1 MKHRIYFL
9 LAFLPSFAIAQGY
22 NFANSEYNINVLN
35 TGGILHGAGV
45 TFYDFNKD
53 GLDDLTFCTASDSLI
68 FYESTGTGFN
78 RIEIIPNTLDMRQAS
93 WVDYDNDGDAD
104 LLVTKARNVG
114 NNTKLYRNDGWP
126 VFTDVTAQLNMPN
139 FGGVRSYGQ
148 AWGDYDRDGYL
159 DLYICNY
166 NLGGGITNWLFHNL
180 GDGTFE
186 EVSFIAGVDNGT
198 RLSFQAA
205 WQDFNEDGWLDLYVI
220 NDLDQQSYMYY
231 NNQDGTFTDVSIETG
246 TNIMIEAMCIS
257 IDDLE
262 QDGDWDIYVSNIA
275 DGNYYLINEGGVF
288 SNQAAA
294 AGLEV
299 NRMTWGVTWVDY
311 DNDGHNDVH
320 MVTTQGSNNQNP
332 FFKNNGDG
340 TFTETNSIGFEG
352 DLTNAYS
359 NAKGDFNNDGFYD
372 LIHSTVGSQNSYRL
386 WENIGLGG
394 NYVKVD
400 LTGVV
405 SNRDA
410 IGSTVDYWI
419 GGVKKRYFTAV
430 GGGFLSQNAHTEIIG
445 IADATQIDSIQ
456 INWPRGIVEKHYN
469 LQAGQRYDFTEGET
483 FAAEITTTNDQ
494 FLCESLVLDAGEWN
508 SYTWSDSSSDR
519 YLTVT
524 EPGTYEVIVT
534 NEFNLP
540 VIASIEIFE
549 GVFNDFVSTVTP
561 LDCHD
566 ETNASILLS
575 ESNDASF
582 SIFWEDESTEPNRF
596 DLGPGEYSYV
606 ATSETNCITSG
617 IFSISN
623 PDSLYLELI
632 TTDVT
637 CFGLDNGS
645 AIFNAF
651 GGTGVFTFDFGNSL
665 PESLAAGEYTFSATD
680 ENLCLVDTTFVIT
693 EPSLI
698 IVSDIINDAENGI
711 NGSIELTV
719 SGGTPEYSY
728 LWSNGDEDATAENIG
743 QGSYTC
749 VITDSN
755 DCTYEYE
762 GAIIDV
768 NVSEIDVTSLSIYP
782 NPSNDFIQLEWNK
795 KPYNGIIELHSINGS
810 HIQLTQEFLTPGMLD
825 VRSLASGIYL
835 IKLVEEGT
843 TISFIRE

>member
-22 NFANSEYNINVLN
+22 NFANSDYNINVLN

-126 VFTDVTAQLNMPN
+126 VFSDVTAQLNMPN

-148 AWGDYDRDGYL
+148 AWGDYDRDGHL
-159 DLYICNY
+159 DVYVCNY

-186 EVSFIAGVDNGT
+186 EVSVTAGVDNGS

-220 NDLDQQSYMYY
+220 NDLDQQSYMYF
-231 NNQDGTFTDVSIETG
+231 NNQDGTFSDVSIETG

-262 QDGDWDIYVSNIA
+262 NDGDWDIYVSNVA
-275 DGNYYLINEGGVF
+275 DGNYYLINEGGIF

-299 NRMTWGVTWVDY
+299 NRMTWGTTWVDY
-311 DNDGHNDVH
+311 DNDGDNDVH

-332 FFKNNGDG
+332 FFTNNGDG
-340 TFTETNSIGFEG
+340 TFTETNEIGFEG

-386 WENIGLGG
+386 WENNGVGG

-445 IADATQIDSIQ
+445 ISEATQIDSIQ
-456 INWPRGIVEKHYN
+456 IHWPRGIVEKHYN

-483 FAAEITTTNDQ
+483 FSAEITTTNDQ

-508 SYTWSDSSSDR
+508 SYTWSDNSSDR

-524 EPGTYEVIVT
+524 EPGVYEVIVT

-540 VIASIEIFE
+540 IIASIEIFA
-549 GVFNDFVSTVTP
+549 GVFNEFNATITP
-561 LDCHD
+561 LNCHND
-566 ETNASILLS
+566 SNASILLS
-575 ESNDASF
+575 EANDASF
-582 SIFWEDESTEPNRF
+582 SIIWEDESTDPNRL

-606 ATSETNCITSG
+606 ATSSTNCISTG
-617 IFSISN
+617 MFSIEN
-623 PDSLYLELI
+623 PDSLYLEL
-632 TTDVT
+632 TTSNVT

-645 AIFNAF
+645 AVMNAF
-651 GGTGVFTFDFGNSL
+651 GGTGAYTFDFGTFL
-665 PESLAAGEYTFSATD
+665 PESLAAGEYTFTATD
-680 ENLCLVDTTFVIT
+680 ENLCAVDTTFMIT

-698 IVSDIINDAENGI
+698 EVSDLIDDAEDGN

-719 SGGTPEYSY
+719 SGGTPEYTFI
-728 LWSNGDEDATAENIG
+728 WSNGDEDALAENLG

-749 VITDSN
+749 LITDANGCS
-755 DCTYEYE
+755 YEYE

-768 NVSEIDVTSLSIYP
+768 NVSEIELTALSIYP
-782 NPSNDFIQLEWNK
+782 NPSNDFIRLEWNK
-795 KPYNGIIELHSINGS
+795 KPYQGKIELHSINGS
-810 HIQLTQEFLTPGMLD
+810 SIQFLQGIQTNGNID
-825 VRSLASGIYL
+825 IRSLSSGMYVV
-835 IKLVEEGT
+835 KLVEEGVAVP
-843 TISFIRE
+843 FIRE